1 MGNTFNLKLTRVF
14 NNHYNHDMAA
24 ITLHTYIDLYI
35 SFAIIR

>member
-14 NNHYNHDMAA
+14 NHYNHDMAA
-24 ITLHTYIDLYI
+24 ITLHTYVDLYI